1 MNNAFLRRLALV
13 LPTLLGAA
21 TLVFLFIH
29 LVPGDPVDVM
39 LGETAATADRAR
51 LRSALGLD
59 QPLWRQYAGFL
70 AGVARGDLGRSLR
83 DGTPVTRLVL
93 ARLPATLALAFTAG
107 AFAVLLALPL
117 GALSARYHGRWLDTA
132 SSGFAL
138 LGASMPNFFLGPLL
152 VLLFAL
158 HLGWLPVSGADS
170 AQSVVLPAVTLGLGM
185 SAILTRLTRA
195 AVLDA
200 LGCDFIHTARAKGL
214 SENAIFFRHAL
225 RNALLSVTT
234 VFGLQL
240 GGLLGGA
247 IITETIFAWPGLGR
261 LTLQAIDSRDYP
273 LVQGC
278 VLVIACGYVVAN
290 LLADLA
296 CQQLDPRVRLG
307 ARDAS

>member
-1 MNNAFLRRLALV
+1 MNALLRRLALA
-13 LPTLLGAA
+13 LPTLLGVA

-29 LVPGDPVDVM
+29 LIPGDPVDVM
-39 LGETAATADRAR
+39 LGETAATVDRAR

-59 QPLWRQYAGFL
+59 RPLWRQYASFL
-70 AGVARGDLGRSLR
+70 ADAAHGDLGRSLQ
-83 DGTPVTRLVL
+83 DGTPVTRLIL
-93 ARLPATLALAFTAG
+93 ARLPATLVLAVTATALAL
-107 AFAVLLALPL
+107 LLAIPL

-132 SSGFAL
+132 ATGFAL

-158 HLGWLPVSGADS
+158 RLGWLPVSGADS
-170 AQSVVLPAVTLGLGM
+170 VSSVILPAVTLGLGM
-185 SAILTRLTRA
+185 SAILTRLTRT
-195 AVLDA
+195 AVLEA
-200 LGCDFIHTARAKGL
+200 LGSDFVRTARAKGL

-225 RNALLSVTT
+225 RSALLPVTT

-247 IITETIFAWPGLGR
+247 IITETIFAWPGIGR
-261 LTLQAIDSRDYP
+261 LTLQAIDGRDYP

-278 VLVIACGYVVAN
+278 VLVIACGYVAAS

-296 CQQLDPRVRLG
+296 CQRLDPRVRFG
-307 ARDAS
+307 ARQAR